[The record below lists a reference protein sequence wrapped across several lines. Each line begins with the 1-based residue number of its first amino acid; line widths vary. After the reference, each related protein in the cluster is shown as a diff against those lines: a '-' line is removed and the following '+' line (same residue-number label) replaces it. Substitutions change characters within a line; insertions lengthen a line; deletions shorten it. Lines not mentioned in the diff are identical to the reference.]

1 MAKKDRVPAPPKR
14 PVQAPKAYRP
24 EHDPRRSQWIFIAV
38 AVVIVIAAAAVG
50 IGFIMS
56 SGGGDD
62 GGGGAIGD
70 EGTCQMETF
79 EALEASHVP
88 ELPEGY
94 EYNSVPATS
103 GLHNSQTAIWNLYD
117 QPVPQINYVHNLE
130 HGGLVIQYGSEVPQ
144 AEVAALADWYQQDT
158 RGVIVAPL
166 SVEMEE
172 EDAALADKIIG
183 ASWTHLMRCTTFDE
197 SAFDEFS
204 DDYRGPQGDAP
215 EKFEL
220 DQLQQGGG

>member
-1 MAKKDRVPAPPKR
+1 VAKKDRVPTPPKR
-14 PVQAPKAYRP
+14 PVQAPKAYKP
-24 EHDPRRSQWIFIAV
+24 EHNPRRTQLIFIVLAAV
-38 AVVIVIAAAAVG
+38 IIIAAAAVG

-62 GGGGAIGD
+62 GGGAVGD
-70 EGTCQMETF
+70 DGTCQLQTF
-79 EALEASHVP
+79 EALESSHVP
-88 ELPEGY
+88 ELPEDY

-103 GLHNSQTAIWNLYD
+103 GLHNSQTTIWNLYD

-158 RGVIVAPL
+158 RGVVVAPL
-166 SVEMEE
+166 SEEMEE
-172 EDAALADKIIG
+172 EDPALADKIV
-183 ASWTHLMRCTTFDE
+183 ANSWTHMMRCTTFDE

-220 DQLQQGGG
+220 DQLQQGAG